1 MSKIKLADIL
11 KQQSDNN
18 KDYSQFDKTFASWL
32 KKEKGIK
39 ELQQIVVNAKDVPQA
54 RKQLIEKIKNVIKSN
69 NLSVSDKYISK
80 VNYHLGMQKTKDDLL
95 KYLYNMYL
103 KGTGFGTQ

>member
-39 ELQQIVVNAKDVPQA
+39 EL
-54 RKQLIEKIKNVIKSN
+54 
-69 NLSVSDKYISK
+69 
-80 VNYHLGMQKTKDDLL
+80 
-95 KYLYNMYL
+95 
-103 KGTGFGTQ
+103 